1 MNRIDRIFRDL
12 RAGAG
17 ADAAGPGKALMPFV
31 TAGDPDLP
39 TTGALL
45 PALEQAGASI
55 VELGIPFSDP
65 IADGPVIEASMAH
78 ALSRGVRV
86 RDVFEQV
93 AAVRSKVQLG
103 LVAMVSYSIVHRMG
117 LKRFVDEAKSAG
129 FDGFI
134 FPDLPLE
141 EAGPAGE
148 AVREAGLVMS
158 MLIAPTTPIER
169 ARQIARASS
178 GFIYLL
184 SRAGITGER
193 AELPVELPRRIAR
206 LREATELPVAV
217 GFGISSAEQVREVVA
232 VADAAIVGS
241 AIVRQIAARRDQGT
255 TVVVDAVANFTRD
268 LATGLPG
275 RSPVR
280 G

>member
-1 MNRIDRIFRDL
+1 MNRIDRIFHDL
-12 RAGAG
+12 RTADGP
-17 ADAAGPGKALMPFV
+17 DAAGPGKALMPFI

-65 IADGPVIEASMAH
+65 IADGPVIETSMAH
-78 ALSRGVRV
+78 ALSHGVRV
-86 RDVFEQV
+86 HDVFEQV
-93 AAVRSKVQLG
+93 AAVRSKVNLG

-117 LKRFVDEAKSAG
+117 LVPFVNEAKSAG

-148 AVREAGLVMS
+148 AVREAGLIMS

-178 GFIYLL
+178 GFMYML
-184 SRAGITGER
+184 SRSGITGER
-193 AELPVELPRRIAR
+193 TELPVELPRRIAR
-206 LREATELPVAV
+206 LREATDLPVAV
-217 GFGISSAEQVREVVA
+217 GFGISTAEQVRDVVT

-241 AIVRQIAARRDQGT
+241 AIVRQVAANRDKGQAA
-255 TVVVDAVANFTRD
+255 VVDAVASFTRQ
-268 LATGLPG
+268 LASGLPRHTAIG
-275 RSPVR
+275 